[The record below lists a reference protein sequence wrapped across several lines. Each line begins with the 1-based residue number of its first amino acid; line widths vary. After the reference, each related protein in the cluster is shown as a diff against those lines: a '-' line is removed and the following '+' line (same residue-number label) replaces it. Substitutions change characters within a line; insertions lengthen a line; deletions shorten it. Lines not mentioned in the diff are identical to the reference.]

1 MSLVRARVL
10 TSRAMSPFRTVQPA
24 TPPVLARVTV
34 ICAALGAQIRAA
46 RVRRRWTTGRLALE
60 AGVSRT
66 LVYLVERGD
75 PTSLETYVRL
85 GAALGLRLDL
95 SLEDPRAKAPV
106 GRAQDPVHAAIVE
119 ALAARYGA
127 QGRRVGADE
136 PFQHFQ
142 FAGRADV
149 TAVDPGGSDLLHH
162 EVKTLI
168 PNVGELA
175 GAWNV
180 KRQYLAGALAD
191 RHAIRGGFRSVTHVL
206 TIAWTA
212 ECLHVARLREAT
224 IRSLGP
230 DRPDAFARWW
240 DGGRPEAAGVT
251 STVVV
256 FDPVERPRATSWTSL
271 DVVAPLRPRHRDY
284 ADLLRQLRDAGRA

>member
-1 MSLVRARVL
+1 
-10 TSRAMSPFRTVQPA
+10 MSPFRTVQPA
-24 TPPVLARVTV
+24 SPAVLARVTV
-34 ICAALGAQIRAA
+34 ICAALGTQVRAA
-46 RVRRRWTTGRLALE
+46 RVRRRWTTRRLALE

-75 PTSLETYVRL
+75 PTCLETYVRL

-95 SLEDPRAKAPV
+95 SLEDPRAKAPA

-142 FAGRADV
+142 FAGRADL
-149 TAVDPGGSDLLHH
+149 TAVDPGGPDLLHH
-162 EVKTLI
+162 EVKTAI

-180 KRQYLAGALAD
+180 KRQYLAGALAE

-212 ECLHVARLREAT
+212 ECLHVVRLRAAT

-230 DRPDAFARWW
+230 DGPDAFARWW
-240 DGGRPEAAGVT
+240 DGGRPASTGVV
-251 STVVV
+251 STVVI
-256 FDPVERPRATSWTSL
+256 FDPVERSRATSWASL
-271 DVVAPLRPRHRDY
+271 DRLATLRPRYHGY
-284 ADLLRQLRDAGRA
+284 ADLLRQLRDAGHA

>member
-1 MSLVRARVL
+1 ML
-10 TSRAMSPFRTVQPA
+10 TSHAMSPFRTVQPA
-24 TPPVLARVTV
+24 TPAVLARTAGIFV
-34 ICAALGAQIRAA
+34 ALGGQVRAA

-60 AGVSRT
+60 AGVSRS

-75 PTSLETYVRL
+75 PASLEVYARL
-85 GAALGLRLDL
+85 GAALGLRLGA
-95 SLEDPRAKAPV
+95 SLDDPREKAPA

-119 ALAARYGA
+119 VLAARYGA

-149 TAVDPGGSDLLHH
+149 TAVDPGGPDLLHH
-162 EVKTLI
+162 EVKTAM

-224 IRSLGP
+224 VRSLGP
-230 DRPDAFARWW
+230 DAPDAFARWW
-240 DGGRPEAAGVT
+240 DGGRPPTAGVT
-251 STVVV
+251 ATVVL
-256 FDPVERPRATSWTSL
+256 FDPIQRPRSSAWVPL
-271 DVVAPLRPRHRDY
+271 DALALLRPRHKDY
-284 ADLLRQLRDAGRA
+284 ADLLRELCAGGRA